1 MSSALHTHN
10 PDESTTGKHVP
21 ALDGVRGLAIL
32 GVLYC
37 HLFWSNPYP
46 VGSPLIRFFA
56 QARAAGWIGVD
67 LFFVLSG
74 FLITGILYDTLPSL
88 HFFRNFYARRVLRIF
103 PLYYGFLLLLFLI
116 TSLRGEHWTHAIFGY
131 LTYTENLS
139 LTGQPL
145 TDASWVNINH
155 FWSLAIEEQFYLVW
169 PLLVFLL
176 KTRRRIAIAALI
188 GVLVSLGIRTG
199 FVLSGFTVS
208 HPYSI
213 YGWTP
218 ARLDGL
224 CLGAILAMAIRSR
237 FRQQVIAWSLP
248 MLLTCC
254 VLLGIVWHFDPAF
267 EVLEQPMFSTW
278 GLTLL
283 AFAFTSLIAV
293 CLKPGGF
300 LQQLVSVRVLRFFG
314 RYSYGLYVYHYTIAS
329 LIIYRLRPELLGR
342 FGSKAISVII
352 PGLIAT
358 AVSVIVA
365 WCSYTFYE
373 SRFLRLKEHF
383 HDSSRRRKLEE
394 FVQEPP
400 APALH

>member
-1 MSSALHTHN
+1 MNSSVHSPR

-37 HLFWSNPYP
+37 HLLWSNPYP
-46 VGSPLIRFFA
+46 SGSRLIRFFA
-56 QARAAGWIGVD
+56 ETRTAGWIGVD

-74 FLITGILYDTLPSL
+74 FLITGILYDTLPSK

-103 PLYYGFLLLLFLI
+103 PLYYGFLLLLILI
-116 TSLRGEHWTHAIFGY
+116 TWIRGEYWTRAIFGY
-131 LTYTENLS
+131 LTYTENLPLKGQF
-139 LTGQPL
+139 LTN
-145 TDASWVNINH
+145 AYWVNINH

-176 KTRRRIAIAALI
+176 RTRRSIAIAASF
-188 GVLVSLGIRTG
+188 GVLASLGIRTG
-199 FVLSGFTVS
+199 LVLSGFTVT
-208 HPYSI
+208 HPYAV

-237 FRQQVIAWSLP
+237 YRDQVIAWAVP
-248 MLLTCC
+248 VLLTCG
-254 VLLGIVWHFDPAF
+254 VLLGIVWHFDPGF
-267 EVLEQPMFSTW
+267 VILEQPMFSTV

-283 AFAFTSLIAV
+283 AVTFSGLIAAS
-293 CLKPGGF
+293 LKPFGW
-300 LQQLVSVRVLRFFG
+300 LQRIFSAGVLRFFG
-314 RYSYGLYVYHYTIAS
+314 RYSYGLYVYHYTIGN
-329 LIIYRLRPELLGR
+329 LIIERIRPELLAR
-342 FGSKAISVII
+342 SGSKALSVIV

-358 AVSVIVA
+358 AASVAVA
-365 WCSYTFYE
+365 WCSYTFFE
-373 SRFLRLKEHF
+373 SRFLRLKEYF
-383 HDSSRRRKLEE
+383 HDNSRRRKLQE
-394 FVQEPP
+394 FVQETQ